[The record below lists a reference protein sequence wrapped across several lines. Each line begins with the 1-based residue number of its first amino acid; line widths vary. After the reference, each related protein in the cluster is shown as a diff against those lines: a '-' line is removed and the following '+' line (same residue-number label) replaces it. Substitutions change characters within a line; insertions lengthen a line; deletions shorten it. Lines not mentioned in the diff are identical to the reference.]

1 MPCSSC
7 CLYNAAPL
15 LSSPSIKARNEEL
28 DDTPEDIAAALRLLW
43 SGQGGETERAL
54 ASDALWVARD
64 LGTYGCGALGPGPD
78 EDYRFW
84 RARAADTS
92 AVPPTE
98 RLQPDFRYGLD
109 R

>member
-1 MPCSSC
+1 MRH
-7 CLYNAAPL
+7 LFAH
-15 LSSPSIKARNEEL
+15 